1 MQAKQVNEPPKIS
14 TIHDVKNL
22 LNSFIPKNKSV
33 ETITTNIDTINS
45 DGKKVTV
52 SVSAPLSADYYN
64 QLVDGM
70 KIIKTRMDVAD
81 KYQNAKALILDG
93 PMWVDIIVKNQ
104 LGGVREGYRVRWDVA
119 EGIVYYDPISG
130 KVTQCER
137 SST

>member
-1 MQAKQVNEPPKIS
+1 MQAKQLNEPPKIS

-22 LNSFIPKNKSV
+22 LNSFIPKNKTI
-33 ETITTNIDTINS
+33 ETITTNIDTVNS
-45 DGKKVTV
+45 EGKKVTV
-52 SVSAPLSADYYN
+52 TVSAPLSADYYN

-70 KIIKTRMDVAD
+70 KIIKARLDAAE
-81 KYQNAKALILDG
+81 KHQNAKVLNLDG

-104 LGGVREGYRVRWDVA
+104 LGGKREGHRVRWDVN
-119 EGIVYYDPISG
+119 EGTVYYDPISG